1 MRSKLTNLFN
11 RMIINGMRI
20 SFFMFEETMN
30 REIRISINQVNFF
43 KFDKFFVSFNTN
55 DFTF

>member
-1 MRSKLTNLFN
+1 MRSKLTTLFN